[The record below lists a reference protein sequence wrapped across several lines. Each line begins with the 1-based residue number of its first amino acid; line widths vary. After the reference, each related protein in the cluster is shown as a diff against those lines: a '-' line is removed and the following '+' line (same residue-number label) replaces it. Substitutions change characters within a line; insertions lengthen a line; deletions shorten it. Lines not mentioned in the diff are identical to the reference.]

1 MNKYILSCCSTA
13 DLTQEHL
20 NKRDINYVSFHFSLD
35 GKEYIDNLGESLSYE
50 DFYMKLR
57 NGSETKT
64 SQVNV
69 NQFIEYFTKFL
80 EKGLDILHLSVSYG
94 VSGAYNSAILARD
107 ILLEDYPNRKIII
120 VNSLAIA
127 SGYGLLLDET
137 AKMRDQGLTIDELA
151 LWVDENKLRVQHW
164 FYSSDLSFFIKG
176 GRISKT
182 SGFIGN
188 MLNINPLMHVDSE
201 GKLVPLEKSIG
212 RKRTQRKMLEKI
224 KTLADNR
231 LDYNGKI
238 YLSHSDILEDALTM
252 KLMLEETF
260 KNIDGEVLVNSIG
273 TTIGSH
279 TGPGTLALFFFG
291 DKRDA

>member
-1 MNKYILSCCSTA
+1 MKNYILSCCSTA
-13 DLTQEHL
+13 DLTLEHL

-57 NGSETKT
+57 NGAETKT

-69 NQFIEYFTKFL
+69 NEFIEYFTEFL

-107 ILLEDYPNRKIII
+107 ILLEDYPERKIII
-120 VNSLAIA
+120 INTLAIA
-127 SGYGLLLDET
+127 SGYGLLLEET
-137 AKMRDQGLTIDELA
+137 AIKRSEGLNIDELA
-151 LWVDENKLRVQHW
+151 LWVENNKLRVQHW

-176 GRISKT
+176 GRISKA

-188 MLNINPLMHVDSE
+188 MLNINPIMHVNYE
-201 GKLVPLEKSIG
+201 GKLIPLEKAIG
-212 RKRTQRKMLEKI
+212 KKRTQRRMIDKMKEFADDK
-224 KTLADNR
+224 LA
-231 LDYNGKI
+231 YSGKV
-238 YLSHSDILEDALTM
+238 YLSHSDILEDATTM
-252 KLMLEETF
+252 KKMIEDTF
-260 KNIDGEVLVNSIG
+260 LNIDGEVLVNSIG